1 MLDAL
6 EDREANFRFN
16 EMKIIGR
23 RFNKTLN
30 RIRSIFYKESE
41 EIKEQ
46 ERYYGQ
52 MLDHVLTGTMAYD
65 TASERVVYCNQ
76 RALTLLGF
84 SSLSNLRQLQVLSKE
99 VYAAFRN
106 VSEEKTQKV
115 SFYSDH
121 ATCRISLLATET
133 ILKGKR
139 IKIVTFNDLGEEMEE
154 KETESWTRLIRVL
167 THEIMNTVSPI
178 ASLSESLAEYVKE
191 PGGNEDESSRVN
203 LKKGLETIS
212 ASSRGLIRFV
222 ESYRNV
228 LRVAV
233 PVRKPLYVRDVVNN
247 VIKLSATKGLKLRF
261 VEKSD
266 DVLLYADEGQITQIL
281 INLVKNAAQA
291 KATRVD
297 IFAEIDKYD
306 AVVVTVSNNGV
317 PISEASRDEIF
328 VPFFTTKQDGSG
340 IGLSL
345 SRQIMRLH
353 GGSITLQRSGE
364 KETAFVLVF
373 K

>member
-6 EDREANFRFN
+6 EDKETNFRFK
-16 EMKIIGR
+16 EVKVIGKC
-23 RFNKTLN
+23 FNKTLN
-30 RIRSIFYKESE
+30 RIRTIFDREAE

-52 MLDHVLTGTMAYD
+52 MLDHVLTGTIAYE
-65 TASERVVYCNQ
+65 THTERVVYSNRQ
-76 RALTLLGF
+76 ALALLGF
-84 SSLSNLRQLQVLSKE
+84 SSLSNLRQLQMHSKE

-106 VSEEKTQKV
+106 VSEENAQKAR
-115 SFYSDH
+115 FYSDH
-121 ATCRISLLATET
+121 STCRISLLATET
-133 ILKGKR
+133 TLAGKQV
-139 IKIVTFNDLGEEMEE
+139 KIVTFNDLGEEMEE
-154 KETESWTRLIRVL
+154 NETASWTRLIRVL

-178 ASLSESLAEYVKE
+178 ASLSETLQGYVEQSETKN
-191 PGGNEDESSRVN
+191 GTAMHVD
-203 LKKGLETIS
+203 LKTGLETIS

-222 ESYRNV
+222 DSYRNV
-228 LRVAV
+228 LRVAT
-233 PVRKPLYVRDVVNN
+233 PVRKALYVRDVMEN
-247 VIKLSATKGLKLRF
+247 VIKLSAAFGLELCF

-291 KATRVD
+291 KASRVD
-297 IFAEIDKYD
+297 ISAEIDRYD
-306 AVVVTVSNNGV
+306 AVVITVANDGV
-317 PISEASRDEIF
+317 PISEASREEIF
-328 VPFFTTKQDGSG
+328 VPFFTTKQEGSG

-353 GGSITLQRSGE
+353 GGSLTLQRSDE
-364 KETAFVLVF
+364 KGTVFVLVF